1 MVANL
6 EKLYE
11 QYRDSKL
18 SHAFVLQTNDKNKCL
33 LELKNLLK
41 MMACEGKYSSG
52 CSKCEICRQIDND
65 EYLSVHIVYPDG
77 KSIKKEQIAELK
89 RKMAFKPIFSRF
101 NAYII
106 MEAEKLNSSSTNTML
121 KFLEEPEP
129 DIYGFLIVDS
139 KENLLPTIQ
148 SRCQTETVYFDG
160 GNILTRLNLDSELE
174 EKYLQIAEKYLKLLT
189 IENEDLILYNKD
201 VIFSNFT
208 TREEL
213 EILFKIMNEAY
224 NEALEIKSKIKSGFS
239 FGSFEVLLKDSLPTL
254 VKKAKLI
261 TNFLNNINYNLNL
274 ELMLD
279 RFVIEMGEIHE

>member
-6 EKLYE
+6 ERLYE

-106 MEAEKLNSSSTNTML
+106 MEAEKL
-121 KFLEEPEP
+121 KEPEP